1 MQENFAFLIGNWK
14 LILFRGI
21 LGILFGIIALLW
33 PFVALFSIVIIY
45 GAFVAADGALALW
58 ASFDKNAAAR
68 GATGRSSSNRWWLI
82 IVGVLG
88 LFAGL
93 IMLFNPVLGAA
104 VLVFCVGLWCIFRG
118 VLELLWFFR
127 LRGNDGN
134 SKWLLLDALVS
145 LIFGVLVVLWPGAAA
160 IALTWGLGVFALLT
174 GLIHVSFALK
184 LRKA

>member
-1 MQENFAFLIGNWK
+1 MQDNFAFLTGNWK

-21 LGILFGIIALLW
+21 LGIFFGAIALLW

-58 ASFDKNAAAR
+58 ASFDKAAPGR
-68 GATGRSSSNRWWLI
+68 GRSNSNCWWLI

-88 LFAGL
+88 VFAGL

-134 SKWLLLDALVS
+134 SKWLLFDALVS
-145 LIFGVLVVLWPGAAA
+145 LIFGVLVVLWPDAAA
-160 IALTWGLGVFALLT
+160 VALTWGLGVFALLT
-174 GLIHVSFALK
+174 GIIHVSFALK